1 MNLKDYYKAG
11 FIMRPHGLKGEVTI
25 SLDADSPSEWE
36 SIETIL
42 IDVKGRL
49 LPYFV
54 TSISLKGNKAYLKLD
69 DVDNPEVAGQLK
81 GCSLFLLK
89 ETRPK
94 LERGDFYNDEII
106 GFEVEDEVLGLLGEV
121 HTIEQAGVSRFIIV
135 FHNNKE
141 VMIPA
146 HQPLLKSINKSK
158 KKITVSL
165 PDGFLDI

>member
-1 MNLKDYYKAG
+1 MDIKDYYKAG
-11 FIMRPHGLKGEVTI
+11 FIMRAHGLKGEVTI
-25 SLDADSPSEWE
+25 SLDIDSPAEWE
-36 SIETIL
+36 SIETIM
-42 IDVKGRL
+42 IEVKGRL

-54 TSISLKGNKAYLKLD
+54 TSTSLKGGKAFLKLE
-69 DVDNPEVAGQLK
+69 DVDTPEAAGQLK

-89 ETRPK
+89 DSRPK
-94 LERGDFYNDEII
+94 LERGDFYNDEVI
-106 GFEVEDEVLGLLGEV
+106 GFEVEDEIIGLLGTVED
-121 HTIEQAGVSRFIIV
+121 IEQAGLNRFLIISY
-135 FHNNKE
+135 NNKE

>member
-1 MNLKDYYKAG
+1 MNIKDYYKAG

-25 SLDADSPSEWE
+25 SLDADSPADWE
-36 SIETIL
+36 SVKTVMVE
-42 IDVKGRL
+42 VKGRM
-49 LPYFV
+49 LPYFI
-54 TSISLKGNKAYLKLD
+54 TSASLKGNKAFIKLE
-69 DVDNPEVAGQLK
+69 DVDTPELAGQLK

-106 GFEVEDEVLGLLGEV
+106 GFEVEDENAGLLGTVED
-121 HTIEQAGVSRFIIV
+121 IEQAGSNRFLIVSFQ
-135 FHNNKE
+135 NKE

-158 KKITVSL
+158 KKITVNL